1 MLGTFFCQFVNIKQ
15 YLWKWKLVLELVFL
29 IVSHT
34 KVSKLY
40 FHKCAHFFLSL
51 SLSTFFIHHLYSYTK
66 ILTLIPL
73 IPTPNS
79 PHSHSFPLHSY
90 PDFPHS
96 HHSYPNSLHSHH
108 SHHDFR
114 HYHADSPHFNHSPHF
129 DPRFL
134 IPAFTDSQVNVG
146 LIETFTA

>member
-1 MLGTFFCQFVNIKQ
+1 MLGTFFFQFVNIKQ

-73 IPTPNS
+73 IPTPF
-79 PHSHSFPLHSY
+79 PCIPILISHIPII
-90 PDFPHS
+90 PI
-96 HHSYPNSLHSHH
+96 
-108 SHHDFR
+108 
-114 HYHADSPHFNHSPHF
+114 
-129 DPRFL
+129 L
-134 IPAFTDSQVNVG
+134 IPCIPIIPTMISGITTLIPHISIIPLISIPDSSFQP
-146 LIETFTA
+146 LQIAR